1 MKETIYS
8 ALEVVIQRHPILSA
22 ITVDENTSHP
32 YFARL
37 PVINIENAVTFITR
51 KSQTAQGWRDTELD
65 ELLQAQH
72 NVPFK
77 SDYGSVPFWR
87 LIILTNPGANHEFVA
102 SFIYHHA
109 LGDGA
114 SGIAFHKHFCSAL
127 SSNAPLSSKII
138 NSPGQPLLLNLEL
151 LHPLPLL
158 PGHFAEVECTIPV
171 NIRHWLPAS
180 IDNDSFGTWIDATSL
195 YFRRAQASE
204 FSWDEARRSREQIM
218 AYLASEGQAINV
230 AKFKTIPDMREFFQ
244 SRVGKER
251 NSSFDVSNLGVVK
264 AASEDS
270 EWEIGRTVFS
280 RSAWVTGSA
289 FTVGVVTGG
298 DGCLVL
304 GFVWQEGVVG
314 REIVDGVVEMVERQV
329 DILVLET

>member
-1 MKETIYS
+1 
-8 ALEVVIQRHPILSA
+8 
-22 ITVDENTSHP
+22 
-32 YFARL
+32 
-37 PVINIENAVTFITR
+37 
-51 KSQTAQGWRDTELD
+51 
-65 ELLQAQH
+65 
-72 NVPFK
+72 
-77 SDYGSVPFWR
+77 
-87 LIILTNPGANHEFVA
+87 
-102 SFIYHHA
+102 
-109 LGDGA
+109 
-114 SGIAFHKHFCSAL
+114 
-127 SSNAPLSSKII
+127 
-138 NSPGQPLLLNLEL
+138 
-151 LHPLPLL
+151 
-158 PGHFAEVECTIPV
+158 
-171 NIRHWLPAS
+171 
-180 IDNDSFGTWIDATSL
+180 
-195 YFRRAQASE
+195 
-204 FSWDEARRSREQIM
+204 M